1 MSNVALVVAYQVA
14 EGRKDD
20 LVEAVKRHAEGT
32 LADEEGCLRFDVLV
46 PRDGAVEVMLYELYR
61 DQAALDAHRS
71 SDRLAKWREASAE
84 LVDGRQITVVDLQ
97 D

>member
-1 MSNVALVVAYQVA
+1 MSGVALVVVYDVA
-14 EGRKDD
+14 EGCKDD
-20 LVEAVKRHAEGT
+20 LIAGVKRHAEGT
-32 LADEEGCLRFDVLV
+32 LADEEGCVRFDVLV

-61 DQAALDAHRS
+61 DQAALDEHRA

-84 LVDGRQITVVDLQ
+84 WLNGRQITVVDLQ